1 MKLTLWELVKVNLLP
16 AGLDFVSCAAFTF
29 IVPSLMSSDLQ
40 SDTVGCVLACG
51 PLLAMIVG
59 PRVGAWSDNCQS
71 RHGKRTP
78 FIFCIS
84 LIILLALL
92 MIPYSSVISQ
102 VLPEKYSGLFH
113 LGVLFSGIV
122 MLDSCVSLCYTPFEA
137 LLDDLYESKGFVQRA
152 FGIKSLMVSAGG
164 ALAYLFCS
172 LDLKNFWLSTFLGGA
187 DKLLFL
193 TLFSVYALLVMI
205 SMASIRAS
213 TFTDNEGNPQGL
225 ISISALSTM
234 ILRAPLVILKIP
246 AAIRML
252 FCSIAEMIR
261 SLFMMPNMFHRLWFA
276 HFCGW
281 MGLMN
286 LITYYTEY
294 VAEVIFEGDPSAE
307 VGSEP
312 RNLYEEGIRYGSIGL
327 FLQNIVAIVCA
338 FYAEDIIKFMGRR
351 NAFVYSCVSFSL
363 ASAAIFVCRSVP
375 VVIGATSLTGFL
387 LAALQV
393 LPYSLLS
400 QYHKEAKT
408 NAVGEESIYER
419 GLCEM
424 YALLDSAYYLS
435 HMIPIAIVTTLLTIT
450 KSPLSYA
457 ACSAIFGCL
466 GVIASTQV
474 HYDRIDYIRYLS

>member
-1 MKLTLWELVKVNLLP
+1 MLHKLSLWELIKVNSLP

-40 SDTVGCVLACG
+40 SDTVGCVLGCG

-59 PRVGAWSDNCQS
+59 PRIGAWSDDCQS

-84 LIILLALL
+84 LAILLALL
-92 MIPYSSVISQ
+92 LIPYSSTISK
-102 VLPEKYSGLFH
+102 VLPEKYSGLIH
-113 LGVLFSGIV
+113 LGLLFSGIV
-122 MLDSCVSLCYTPFEA
+122 LLDSCVSLCYTPFEA
-137 LLDDLYESKGFVQRA
+137 LLDDLYESKGFVQ
-152 FGIKSLMVSAGG
+152 K
-164 ALAYLFCS
+164 
-172 LDLKNFWLSTFLGGA
+172 DT
-187 DKLLFL
+187 
-193 TLFSVYALLVMI
+193 
-205 SMASIRAS
+205 
-213 TFTDNEGNPQGL
+213 EGNPQGL
-225 ISISALSTM
+225 ISISAITTM
-234 ILRAPLVILKIP
+234 VVRAPLIVFKIP
-246 AAIRML
+246 AAIRMF
-252 FCSIAEMIR
+252 FCSLAEMIR
-261 SLFMMPNMFHRLWFA
+261 SLITMPNMFHRLWFA

-294 VAEVIFEGDPSAE
+294 FAEVIFNGDPNAE
-307 VGSEP
+307 VGSEL

-327 FLQNIVAIVCA
+327 FLQNVVGVICA
-338 FYAEDIIKFMGRR
+338 FYAEDIIKMMGRR
-351 NAFVYSCVSFSL
+351 NAFVYSCISFSF
-363 ASAAIFVCRSVP
+363 AAAIIFVSRSVP
-375 VVIGATSLTGFL
+375 IVICATSLTGFL

-400 QYHKEAKT
+400 QYHKEAKS
-408 NAVGEESIYER
+408 NAVGEDNIYER

-435 HMIPIAIVTTLLTIT
+435 HMIPIAIVSTLLTIT